1 MQKGHTKQTWLNDSQ
16 WDQMSRE
23 TYKNDAGERR
33 ISPYSPMFRVT
44 VMTLSDM
51 VESVT
56 LLKDTD

>member
-1 MQKGHTKQTWLNDSQ
+1 MYTFTELCFFCFYLFW
-16 WDQMSRE
+16 
-23 TYKNDAGERR
+23 
-33 ISPYSPMFRVT
+33 YSPMFRVT